1 MVTYKEFY
9 VQEEMRKV
17 RMAEAE
23 QARLVKAVKAN
34 AEGKAS
40 AKKKPYLL
48 LLSVVTRLVG
58 FGDSLRARGTDLTL
72 TSREQSSES
81 NL

>member
-17 RMAEAE
+17 RMAQAE
-23 QARLVKAVKAN
+23 QARMVKVAKSQ
-34 AEGKAS
+34 GKS
-40 AKKKPYLL
+40 SSKKKRPHLGLL
-48 LLSVVTRLVG
+48 AAATRLVKVA
-58 FGDSLRARGTDLTL
+58 DDLRARENDLSMA
-72 TSREQSSES
+72 SREQSSQS

>member
-1 MVTYKEFY
+1 MVTYKDFY

-23 QARLVKAVKAN
+23 QARMVKAAKSEDN
-34 AEGKAS
+34 DSSK
-40 AKKKPYLL
+40 KKKPYLL
-48 LLSVVTRLVG
+48 LLSAVTRLVG
-58 FGDSLRARGTDLTL
+58 FGDSLRVRGTDLTL
-72 TSREQSSES
+72 TSREKSSQS